1 MALIFGLVLLA
12 LLLWA
17 LHAFTKIKPQTAA
30 VALKTGGGLGALAV
44 AGLLG
49 ARGRLDIAI
58 PLGLTGLGLLGWLP
72 WSIPGW
78 SARAQKSAGQVS
90 RVRSAFVEM
99 ELDHD
104 SGAMRGRILAG
115 RYEGAALDALDVATL
130 AGFLPDIDEE
140 SRALLMAY
148 LDRRDPSW
156 RENPQTEFDNGLGPP
171 GLEHRQ
177 NDGGGGLSDPWRAA
191 GGERQ
196 GYRAR
201 PPLAH
206 EEIASRSRGVDVS
219 CGPRERSQGRAF
231 APPSLNSFTRRM
243 GRLLAT
249 QLSCSRARRQF
260 LMVTHSTS
268 LRLRYLQAASAE
280 SLSRPAK
287 RAR

>member
-78 SARAQKSAGQVS
+78 SARTQKSAGQVS

-148 LDRRDPSW
+148 LDRREPGW
-156 RENPQTEFDNGLGPP
+156 RENSQTDSTTGLGRRGWSTGKMTEEEAYQILGVQP
-171 GLEHRQ
+171 GASAK
-177 NDGGGGLSDPWRAA
+177 DIG
-191 GGERQ
+191 
-196 GYRAR
+196 
-201 PPLAH
+201 LAH
-206 EEIASRSRGVDVS
+206 RSLMKKLHPDQGGSTYLAARVNEAKDV
-219 CGPRERSQGRAF
+219 
-231 APPSLNSFTRRM
+231 LLRRH
-243 GRLLAT
+243 R
-249 QLSCSRARRQF
+249 
-260 LMVTHSTS
+260 
-268 LRLRYLQAASAE
+268 
-280 SLSRPAK
+280 
-287 RAR
+287 